1 MSIPDDPMTGGLEL
15 ARPEAVFRIEGDTE
29 LCPRHGD
36 EAMQQYLARRI
47 AARPGDLRSHTRR
60 VLLSHSLG
68 DTEEAFAAL
77 VDLAIAT
84 GTKGGKLK
92 QRLVRV
98 CAPLFT
104 SAQQQFL
111 EQHCA
116 DGLPATASIDSSRT
130 MLTSGA
136 NGGTILVGHS

>member
-1 MSIPDDPMTGGLEL
+1 MSVRNVPTTGGFEIP
-15 ARPEAVFRIEGDTE
+15 RPEAVFRIEGSAA
-29 LCPRHGD
+29 LCPSHGD
-36 EAMQQYLARRI
+36 ESMQHYLARRI

-60 VLLSHSLG
+60 VLLSNSLG
-68 DTEEAFAAL
+68 DTEETFAAL

-84 GTKGGKLK
+84 GAKGGKLK
-92 QRLVRV
+92 RRLVRV

-104 SAQQQFL
+104 PSQRQFL

-116 DGLPATASIDSSRT
+116 AGLPATANVDSSRT

-136 NGGTILVGHS
+136 NGGTTLVGHS